1 MAIHNLKVYPDSKA
15 EVELMR
21 LFKLVKV
28 KPELVI
34 CKLGS
39 IFGTDY
45 NEYIFSDGLYNQIK
59 DELSKEG
66 ARA

>member
-15 EVELMR
+15 EAELMR
-21 LFKLVKV
+21 LFKLVEV
-28 KPELVI
+28 KPESVI
-34 CKLGS
+34 CRLGS

-59 DELSKEG
+59 GELSKEV
-66 ARA
+66 AQA